1 MFTTT
6 FHRIIKHSFTAFW
19 RNIWVSLATILVMV
33 LSLFIVGSLILSHAI
48 LAAVLQSIQEK
59 VDITVYFKP
68 ESSEEEIFQLRD
80 TIAKLDEIKK
90 LEYVSREQALAAF
103 QDRHRENALIVR
115 SLEELND
122 NPLGASLNI
131 TSFHPSQYESI
142 ARFLEA
148 GKFSLIDKINYRQ
161 NQKVI
166 DRLGFILDASRNVG
180 VGISFVLSGI
190 AFLVAFNTIR
200 MAIFTARDEI
210 GVMRLVGASNWYVRA
225 PFLVSGAL
233 YGIISSLFT
242 LFVFWP
248 LLLWLA
254 PKGRAYLGGIDIAQY
269 FLANVFQFF
278 FILLAVGVLV
288 GVGSSLIAT
297 RRYLKG

>member
-6 FHRIIKHSFTAFW
+6 FHRIIKHSFIAFW
-19 RNIWVSLATILVMV
+19 RNIWVSLAAILVMV

-48 LAAVLQSIQEK
+48 LTAILQGIQEK
-59 VDITVYFKP
+59 VDITVYFVP
-68 ESSEEEIFQLRD
+68 EAAEEEIFRLRD
-80 TIAKLDEIKK
+80 TVAKLDEVKK
-90 LEYVSREQALAAF
+90 IEYVSREQALAAF
-103 QDRHRENALIVR
+103 QERHRENALIAR
-115 SLEELND
+115 SLEELD
-122 NPLGASLNI
+122 GNPLGAALNI
-131 TSFHPSQYESI
+131 TSFHPYQYESI

-148 GKFSLIDKINYRQ
+148 GKFSTIDKINYRQ

-166 DRLGFILDASRNVG
+166 ERLGFILDTSRNVG
-180 VGISFVLSGI
+180 VGISLVLVGI
-190 AFLVAFNTIR
+190 VFLVAFNTIR

-233 YGIISSLFT
+233 YGIIASIAT

-248 LLLWLA
+248 LLLWLG

-269 FLANVFQFF
+269 FLVNIFQFF
-278 FILLAVGVLV
+278 LILFAVGVLV
-288 GVGSSLIAT
+288 GVVSSLIAT
-297 RRYLKG
+297 RRYLKI